1 MYQRE
6 WGRVLKRVVRERAV
20 LAWAS
25 AATSLASAVWG
36 RSVVAEALELVL
48 RFDRTPSGA
57 AACELEIDCDQQRR
71 PEERNILLSVSLKA
85 SLSPCAR
92 ASPSSSTR

>member
-6 WGRVLKRVVRERAV
+6 WGRALKRVVRKRAV

-25 AATSLASAVWG
+25 AATSLVSAVWG
-36 RSVVAEALELVL
+36 ISVVAETLELLL

-57 AACELEIDCDQQRR
+57 AACELEFDCDQQRR
-71 PEERNILLSVSLKA
+71 PEERNILLSEGLKA

-92 ASPSSSTR
+92 ASPSSNTR